1 MFSENFRVLVFSPFS
16 FSADIQTR
24 GSLTRLFFDSSK
36 KMKARFSLFRFKSGG
51 LGGWRSSKP
60 GAFCRW
66 RILRP
71 CHERSLFWWWRW
83 IRCWWVCSLHEI
95 LERPCLVWGPRPQR
109 FWRDAGF
116 TQVWQLI
123 LFCEKLLICLE
134 GKSMTPSSRKR
145 FSLLFIPST
154 LSSPSWTLEGL
165 FELTHGTLQGPST
178 RLVRCLRNFRE
189 TRTPSGVP
197 H

>member
-1 MFSENFRVLVFSPFS
+1 ML
-16 FSADIQTR
+16 
-24 GSLTRLFFDSSK
+24 K
-36 KMKARFSLFRFKSGG
+36 KSVG

-83 IRCWWVCSLHEI
+83 IRCWWVCSLREI

-109 FWRDAGF
+109 FWRDAGY

-123 LFCEKLLICLE
+123 LFLWKIIDLP
-134 GKSMTPSSRKR
+134 GGQSMTPSSRKR

-165 FELTHGTLQGPST
+165 FELTRCPSRALRLASCVVPELQRNNNT
-178 RLVRCLRNFRE
+178 VRCAVPGRGIQGHRQEQPTL
-189 TRTPSGVP
+189 TLMVCLLKTHLLTPILDSQKSTE
-197 H
+197 